1 MLWIIQNYRLG
12 KGSSIGMFKVSSFAG
27 GIHPLHAIGHGKSL
41 SAAQPIEA
49 LPAPERVYIPMSQHI
64 GAPCSPCVAVG
75 DRVLR
80 GQAVGKPTGFV
91 AAPVHASVSGTVVEI
106 APHLVIGGSMTTC
119 VVIEN
124 DFKDEW
130 ADACRAE
137 PSNVDNIDAQAALS
151 AVLEGGVVGMGG
163 ATFPAHVKL
172 SPPKDKKIDFLLLN
186 GAECEPYLTADH
198 RMMLEESERI
208 VGGIRILAKILGNPQ
223 CIVGIER
230 NKKDAAFVMEQAV
243 QGTGIRVAL
252 MPVKYPQGS
261 EKQLVQVL
269 AHRQVPSGKLPMD
282 AGCVVVNVSSAAAVY
297 DAVALHRP
305 LTERVVTVTGAVGAP
320 KNLRVRIGTPVQT
333 LVDACAGLKEN
344 VGRVV
349 SGGPMMGIA
358 LYDLS
363 VPVTKGT
370 SGVLALTQQQ
380 VNPGVITN
388 CIRCGRCVKGCPIH
402 LMPFELCND
411 VEKNDWA
418 GAEKHN
424 ALDCIECGS
433 CTYVCPA
440 KRPITSSIRIAKR
453 QIVAQRK
460 KK

>member
-1 MLWIIQNYRLG
+1 MNR
-12 KGSSIGMFKVSSFAG
+12 VRSFAG

-41 SAAQPIEA
+41 SAGSPIEA
-49 LPAPERVYIPMSQHI
+49 LPAPERVVIPMSQHI
-64 GAPCSPCVAVG
+64 GAPCGPCVAVG

-80 GQAVGKPTGFV
+80 GQKVGEVRGFV
-91 AAPVHASVSGTVVEI
+91 SAPVHASVSGTVVEI
-106 APHLVIGGSMTTC
+106 APHLVTGGGMVPC

-130 ADACRAE
+130 DESCLTE
-137 PSNVDNIDAQAALS
+137 PLPLEDIDAQQALAAI
-151 AVLEGGVVGMGG
+151 LEGGVVGMGG

-172 SPPKDKKIDFLLLN
+172 SPPKGAKIDYLLLN

-198 RMMLEESERI
+198 RMMLEQRQRI
-208 VGGIRILAKILGNPQ
+208 IGGIRIIAKVLGDPT
-223 CIVGIER
+223 CIVGIEL
-230 NKKDAAFVMEQAV
+230 NKKDAIASMEQAA
-243 QGTGIRVAL
+243 QGTGIRIAG

-261 EKQLVQVL
+261 EKQLIQVL
-269 AHRQVPSGKLPMD
+269 THRQVPSGKLPMD

-305 LTERVVTVTGAVGAP
+305 LTERVVTVTGAVGQP
-320 KNLRVRIGTPVQT
+320 KNLLVRVGTPVDS
-333 LVDACAGLKEN
+333 LVQYCGGLADN

-358 LYDLS
+358 LFDLS

-370 SGVLALTQQQ
+370 SGVLALTQAQAA
-380 VNPGVITN
+380 PGTTTN
-388 CIRCGRCVKGCPIH
+388 CIRCGRCVRGCPMH
-402 LMPFELCND
+402 LLPYELCND

-418 GAEKHN
+418 AAEKHN

-440 KRPITSSIRIAKR
+440 KRTITSSIRIAKR
-453 QIVAQRK
+453 QVMALRK